1 MVKRRKVS
9 STGRQCKCRKGYA
22 SELDGKCSN
31 CRTKAERRAFEAYH
45 RNTPQIER
53 YNGSNWERIGNTP
66 LDHQLVKEVIDRVLD
81 SPGQRQAEQRN
92 ETVGLDLSAEI
103 NALERAMGISIE
115 SDVKRVFLEPRAASV
130 INPQPE
136 VVKPLKIYAGIGSRE
151 TPPEVL
157 GWMEQL
163 GEDLGKAGWIL
174 RSGFADG
181 ADNAFARGAERSDGP
196 MELYVPW
203 QGFNGAP
210 IDDDRIINVQQFAAD
225 VHRHMANVAEHFH
238 PNWKACTAAARNLHT
253 RNVPQICG
261 ADMNTPVA
269 CVICWTPNGKSG
281 GGTGQA
287 IRIARS
293 LEIPIFDLFN
303 ERDREA
309 LCIFINNI

>member
-1 MVKRRKVS
+1 MSVKRRKVS
-9 STGRQCKCRKGYA
+9 STGRQCTCRKGYA
-22 SELDGKCSN
+22 SEYDGKCNS
-31 CRTKAERRAFEAYH
+31 CRTKAERRDFEAFHRDEH
-45 RNTPQIER
+45 RN
-53 YNGSNWERIGNTP
+53 
-66 LDHQLVKEVIDRVLD
+66 
-81 SPGQRQAEQRN
+81 RQDELRN

-103 NALERAMGISIE
+103 KAFEHAMGISIE
-115 SDVKRVFLEPRAASV
+115 SDVKRVFLEPRASSV
-130 INPQPE
+130 IHPQPE

-181 ADNAFARGAERSDGP
+181 ADNAFARGAEIADGP

-203 QGFNGAP
+203 AGFNHAP
-210 IDDDRIINVQQFAAD
+210 TNDSRIINVQEFSD
-225 VHRHMANVAEHFH
+225 LHHHMSSVAEHFH
-238 PNWKACTAAARNLHT
+238 PNWEACSPAAKNLHT

-261 ADMNTPVA
+261 ADMATPVT

-293 LEIPIFDLFN
+293 LGIPIFDLFN
-303 ERDREA
+303 ERDRET